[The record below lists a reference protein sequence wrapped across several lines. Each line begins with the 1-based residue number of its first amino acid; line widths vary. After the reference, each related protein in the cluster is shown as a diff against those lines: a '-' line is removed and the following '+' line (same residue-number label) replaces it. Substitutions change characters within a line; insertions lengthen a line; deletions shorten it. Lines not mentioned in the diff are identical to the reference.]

1 MADMITPPK
10 GQGISTFMMN
20 LASKQFYVTLAIIVF
35 EGAIVWVG
43 THLDGKLSNDAYVAL
58 IGVVHS
64 FLLPIVIFW
73 FKNDQENKRIDAEKG
88 TSSGN
93 S

>member
-1 MADMITPPK
+1 MAEMNTPPK
-10 GQGISTFMMN
+10 GQALGTFMMN

-35 EGAIVWVG
+35 EAGIVLVG

-73 FKNDQENKRIDAEKG
+73 FKNDQENKRMESDKG
-88 TSSGN
+88 IGAAGS
-93 S
+93 